1 MRSSR
6 SERNKKKSG
15 FLKNKVLL
23 GALIAIIGIMAVAGG
38 YVIGLINKMDR
49 VDIDKES
56 LGANAELSDKYKH
69 VKNIALFGVDDADG
83 VGRSDTMMVA
93 TIDTKSKKVK
103 LTSFMRDS
111 YVEIDGRGGDKLNA
125 AYAYGKEELA
135 MKTLNKNFDLNLTEF
150 VTVDFS
156 TLPKVIDKIG
166 GIEVNIEPYELNE
179 FNRVV
184 NDTNKKLGTSSKGI
198 NSAGTHHLNGVQG
211 LSYCRIRATKGD
223 DFKRTERQRVV
234 LDKILA
240 KVLSMPVTS
249 YPGLL
254 SEVFPMVKTNLTMGE
269 MMDMGKNVVS
279 IGNNLEQNRFPMDA
293 DLDFETIR
301 GMSCITFNKE
311 VTKQKVHSW
320 LFEDNLNE

>member
-23 GALIAIIGIMAVAGG
+23 GALIAIIGVMAVAGG

-56 LGANAELSDKYKH
+56 LGANAELSDKYSH
-69 VKNIALFGVDDADG
+69 VKNIALFGVDEEEG
-83 VGRSDTMMVA
+83 GGGRTDSIMVA
-93 TIDTKSKKVK
+93 TIDTKTKKLK

-125 AYAYGKEELA
+125 AYSYGKEELA

-150 VTVDFS
+150 VSVNFS
-156 TLPKVIDKIG
+156 SLPKVIDKIG
-166 GIEVNIEPYELNE
+166 GVQIDVLPNELAE
-179 FNRVV
+179 
-184 NDTNKKLGTSSKGI
+184 TNKYITDNNQRLNKNSQQLS
-198 NSAGTHHLNGVQG
+198 SAGKQKLDGVQA
-211 LSYCRIRATKGD
+211 LAYSRIRYLKGD
-223 DFKRTERQRVV
+223 DFGRTERQRKV
-234 LDKILA
+234 LNSVLE
-240 KVLSMPVTS
+240 KVLSMSVTS

-254 SEVFPMVKTNLTMGE
+254 SEIFPMVKTNLTMGE
-269 MMDMGKNVVS
+269 IMDMGKDVVS

-311 VTKQKVHSW
+311 VTKQKVHAW
-320 LFEDNLNE
+320 L